1 MAGLQTRERCEFDE
15 LISSVRTVAPE
26 SDYPDLYL
34 GGQRLPA
41 LQAACHTQPP
51 ARPAARPAARPP
63 APHTRRMCRALPV
76 FLL

>member
-1 MAGLQTRERCEFDE
+1 MLRVTCTKHETVTTHDLAFESPCEFDE
-15 LISSVRTVAPE
+15 LITCVRTVAPE

-51 ARPAARPAARPP
+51 ARPPALDTGP
-63 APHTRRMCRALPV
+63 
-76 FLL
+76 